1 MHGAEWWSVIDLI
14 PILNRLTK
22 TTNAQGGMVQFSYDA
37 NGNRLTHTD
46 QNNHTTNYSYDAM
59 NRMATRT
66 DALTHGE
73 SYGYEPGGGLNKL
86 TDRKGQVTGLTYD
99 SLGRVTIAATA
110 PHPLNPATQG
120 FSSDAPRG

>member
-1 MHGAEWWSVIDLI
+1 MTRHRLMSRRARQAPRERAARPVDGAEWWSVLDLI

-22 TTNAQGGMVQFSYDA
+22 TTNALGGTVQF
-37 NGNRLTHTD
+37 
-46 QNNHTTNYSYDAM
+46 SYDAM

-86 TDRKGQVTGLTYD
+86 TDRKGQVTGDDLRQP
-99 SLGRVTIAATA
+99 GQG
-110 PHPLNPATQG
+110 PHRRHGPTP
-120 FSSDAPRG
+120 P

>member
-1 MHGAEWWSVIDLI
+1 MDGAEWWSVLDLI

-22 TTNAQGGMVQFSYDA
+22 TTNALGGTVQF
-37 NGNRLTHTD
+37 
-46 QNNHTTNYSYDAM
+46 SYDAM

-86 TDRKGQVTGLTYD
+86 TDRKGQVTGMTYD
-99 SLGRVTIAATA
+99 SLGRAPIAATA
-110 PHPLNPATQG
+110 PHPPE
-120 FSSDAPRG
+120 SRHPRIFERCSEGVT